1 MATVTSNGLTG
12 RVGNLVFY
20 SMNGKQYARSRPVFT
35 NSRLKKLSRSPQAL
49 VFGQVSKAISLLLG
63 QMKTVHGAIFT
74 RNSYAAARSWTGR
87 FNAAMGAQPE
97 WPLES
102 RFSNGC
108 QLNARIDLRD
118 CFSAGLWI
126 NDAGN
131 GDIRLGFGS
140 IDPLLHT
147 RVPAGCKRLLI
158 RFFCLAPL
166 FNAKNR
172 MLVKQAE
179 REIVYQPG
187 SLPPWEIT
195 LNTGAAT
202 GDVVLVAMSVSF
214 LMRSVQ
220 AGMGTGPDTPAAI
233 IAMGR
238 LT

>member
-1 MATVTSNGLTG
+1 MATVTNNGLTG

-35 NSRLKKLSRSPQAL
+35 KSRLKKLSRSSQAL
-49 VFGQVSKAISLLLG
+49 AFGQVSKAISLLLG

-74 RNSYAAARSWTGR
+74 RNSYASARSWAGR
-87 FNAAMGAQPE
+87 FNAAMGALPE

-108 QLNARIDLRD
+108 QLNERIDLRD

-131 GDIRLGFGS
+131 GDIRIKIGS
-140 IDPLLHT
+140 MDPILHT

-158 RFFCLAPL
+158 RFFCMAPL
-166 FNAKNR
+166 FDTKNR
-172 MLVKQAE
+172 MLVKLAE

-195 LNTGAAT
+195 IHTGAAT
-202 GDVVLVAMSVSF
+202 GDVALVAMSVSF
-214 LMRSVQ
+214 LMRSEW
-220 AGMGTGPDTPAAI
+220 AGIGNAPDTPAAI

-238 LT
+238 LA